1 MQSWHC
7 EQATQPLQRRQDTQP
22 TQAAHPLIRSDSAVT
37 ALPATAALPNVPT
50 DPATA
55 TLPMVP
61 IEPATAALP
70 EVAIE
75 PATAALPNVAIDP
88 ATATLPMVA
97 IEAIT
102 AALAVVAIDSG
113 ASRALMSMAW
123 ILRLFRAEDS
133 MSCADPLTGISVRA
147 WLFVAALPYSA
158 YTYVD

>member
-1 MQSWHC
+1 
-7 EQATQPLQRRQDTQP
+7 
-22 TQAAHPLIRSDSAVT
+22 
-37 ALPATAALPNVPT
+37 
-50 DPATA
+50 
-55 TLPMVP
+55 
-61 IEPATAALP
+61 
-70 EVAIE
+70 
-75 PATAALPNVAIDP
+75 VAIDP

-123 ILRLFRAEDS
+123 ILRLFRAGDS